1 MMRNHLGVDFAGTN
15 ATREARQLP
24 AMSAGDR
31 LTVDFYIDL
40 PELIRPSSPFPR
52 QSQTARSTLI
62 RCVIG

>member
-1 MMRNHLGVDFAGTN
+1 MRHLGVDFAGTN

-40 PELIRPSSPFPR
+40 PELYPSEFSFSP
-52 QSQTARSTLI
+52 AIADGTLNSLYD
-62 RCVIG
+62 V